1 MKSILRLPSDRC
13 LDLGGEP
20 CVMGIVN
27 VTPDSFFASSRR
39 LDPQAAAERGL
50 ELEAEGA
57 SILDFGAE
65 STRPGSRPLEEGEE
79 ASRLIPAIRE
89 FRRRS
94 KAALSVDTR
103 RASVA
108 RAALDEGADMVNDI
122 SGLADPL
129 MAGIAARAGAALV
142 LMHMKGEPATMQ
154 DAPYYADCF
163 AEVRDFLLAS
173 AEKALDAGV
182 DPRSIVLDPGIGFGK
197 TLEHNIGLLRA
208 LPLLADCGYPVLV
221 GLSRKRMVG
230 ELTGKGV
237 EERGPGSLG
246 GACAAWALGARIL
259 RVHDVA
265 AARDALRVFSSIWE
279 RSPASES
286 VRGEGD

>member
-1 MKSILRLPSDRC
+1 
-13 LDLGGEP
+13 
-20 CVMGIVN
+20 MGIVN

-65 STRPGSRPLEEGEE
+65 STRPGSLALDEEEE
-79 ASRLIPAIRE
+79 TSRLIPAIRE

-94 KAALSVDTR
+94 KAVLSVDTR

-108 RAALDEGADMVNDI
+108 RAALDEGADIVNDI

-129 MAGIAARAGAALV
+129 MGAVAAKGRAALV
-142 LMHMKGEPATMQ
+142 LMHMRGEPATMQ
-154 DAPYYADCF
+154 DAPRYADCF
-163 AEVRDFLLAS
+163 GEVRDFLLAS
-173 AEKALDAGV
+173 ARKALDAGV

-197 TLEHNIGLLRA
+197 TLTHNIELLRA

-230 ELTGKGV
+230 ELTGRSV
-237 EERGPGSLG
+237 EERGFGSLG
-246 GACAAWALGARIL
+246 GACAAWALGAHIL

-265 AARDALRVFSSIWE
+265 ASRDALRVFSSIWE
-279 RSPASES
+279 RSPAPASA
-286 VRGEGD
+286 RGEGD